1 MLLKI
6 KLSNFYSFKDEVTLD
21 LRAGTIKTKKAKED
35 LASNTFSHN
44 DEEMLKTVA
53 IYGANA
59 SGKSNLI
66 KTIRFCN
73 SLIFLSHTHNENTV
87 FNFKPFKFDG
97 YSEKPST
104 YFINFINEGV
114 EYEYSFSIT
123 NSEIIT
129 EELYHYPKGRRAKVF
144 TRDEQLGG
152 LKNDKYSFGT
162 VIKRPLDVAENTSNK
177 TLFISRASQMDRDIP
192 KSIFRYFSERFIL
205 GYQGYNATSLSGL
218 IDLEKNLLL
227 EVLQIADS
235 DIIDIELIKEKRKAH
250 TLGIDL
256 SISDIKITNKED
268 VLFKLRT
275 YHKAN
280 PKIPFDFDTEESDG
294 TKKMFSIFLTILD
307 IIRNDKILL
316 IDEIE
321 TSLHTTIIEF
331 IISMFNTGSKAQ
343 LIYSTHNTNLLNLN
357 KLRKDQIY
365 FANKKDDYSSELYS
379 LFDYKDFRE
388 TMDVE
393 KAYLQGRF
401 DAISIL
407 TDTDKN
413 LKQLLDG

>member
-1 MLLKI
+1 MLLEI

-21 LRAGTIKTKKAKED
+21 LRAGTINTKKAKED
-35 LASNTFSHN
+35 LKDNIFSYR
-44 DEEMLKTVA
+44 DEEFLKTIA

-66 KTIRFCN
+66 KAIRFCN
-73 SLIFLSHTHNENTV
+73 SIIFSSHTHNENTI

-97 YSEKPST
+97 YSEKPSS
-104 YFINFINEGV
+104 YFIRFIHQDI
-114 EYEYSFSIT
+114 EYEYSFSLT

-129 EELYHYPKGRRAKVF
+129 EELYYYPKGRKAKIF
-144 TRDEQLGG
+144 TRDERRGE
-152 LKNDKYSFGT
+152 LKKNKYTFSSA
-162 VIKRPLDVAENTSNK
+162 IKRPFDVAENTSNK
-177 TLFISRASQMDRDIP
+177 TLFISRASQMDREIP
-192 KSIFRYFSERFIL
+192 KSIFRYFNENFIL

-218 IDLEKNLLL
+218 IDLEKDLLL

-235 DIIDIELIKEKRKAH
+235 DIIDIELIKEKRKVH
-250 TLGIDL
+250 SLGIDL

-268 VLFKLRT
+268 VFFKLRT

-280 PKIPFDFDTEESDG
+280 PKIPFDFETEESDG

-307 IIRNDKILL
+307 IIRNNKVLL

-331 IISMFNTGSKAQ
+331 IINMFNAGNTAQ
-343 LIYSTHNTNLLNLN
+343 LIYSTHNTNLLDLN

-365 FANKKDDYSSELYS
+365 FVNKKDDSSSEFYS
-379 LFDYKDFRE
+379 LFDYKDFRD
-388 TMDVE
+388 TMNVE